1 VNGTTPNHPRVA
13 GSLGRG
19 RLTDEAYHYVRDAI
33 MRGEFPTGSV
43 LAEGE
48 VAQTLRISRTPV
60 RQAFGLLLKEGLLE
74 VGSRRQLIVRGFTP
88 EHRKE
93 LLMLREALEG
103 VAVRCACEV
112 MTDDDVDYLRLIVIR
127 QRRAARNGDD
137 DAFLDL
143 DEEFHLRIVEAAR
156 LPILHALLGQLRGFV
171 RVARLDASRPVS
183 VLEQVSAEH
192 ERLVDALDRRDVD
205 GALAALVDHLH
216 TSDYAIAGEEP
227 VPGTLT

>member
-1 VNGTTPNHPRVA
+1 MPNHPRVA

-19 RLTDEAYHYVRDAI
+19 RRTDEAYHYVRDAI
-33 MRGEFPTGSV
+33 MRGELPTGSV
-43 LAEGE
+43 LPEVE
-48 VAQTLRISRTPV
+48 VARTLRISRTPV

-93 LLMLREALEG
+93 LLLLREALEG

-112 MTDDDVDYLRLIVIR
+112 MTDDDVDYLRLIIIR

-143 DEEFHLRIVEAAR
+143 DEEFHLRIVEAAQ

-171 RVARLDASRPVS
+171 RVARLDASRPAT

-192 ERLVDALDRRDVD
+192 ERLVDALDRRDVEA
-205 GALAALVDHLH
+205 ALAALVEHLH
-216 TSDYAIAGEEP
+216 TSDYAIAGGDP

>member
-1 VNGTTPNHPRVA
+1 
-13 GSLGRG
+13 
-19 RLTDEAYHYVRDAI
+19 
-33 MRGEFPTGSV
+33 
-43 LAEGE
+43 
-48 VAQTLRISRTPV
+48 
-60 RQAFGLLLKEGLLE
+60 
-74 VGSRRQLIVRGFTP
+74 VRGFTP

-93 LLMLREALEG
+93 LLLLREALEG
-103 VAVRCACEV
+103 VAVRCACDV
-112 MTDDDVDYLRLIVIR
+112 MTDDDVDYLRLIIIR

-143 DEEFHLRIVEAAR
+143 DEEFHLRIVEAAQ

-205 GALAALVDHLH
+205 AALAALVEHLH
-216 TSDYAIAGEEP
+216 TSDYAIAGGDP